1 MNVDKSPKITLSS
14 LTKVNV
20 DVSRDEKSRSTRWTR
35 FQDVEV
41 GCNEKGRRMLRGRNT
56 LGRIHSR
63 RSLKEVNFFGLVSL
77 PSGFFGVSCQTVFR
91 GYFVPVTKVGLLILE
106 PGQRLE
112 SYYPTKRSQVTRKL
126 TKMQDVVAATI
137 HFLSTSN
144 FRARLQSFFQ
154 GVFIIVTAR
163 Y

>member
-91 GYFVPVTKVGLLILE
+91 GYFVPVTKV
-106 PGQRLE
+106 
-112 SYYPTKRSQVTRKL
+112 TRKL